1 MSYVHTATAI
11 LAYIYAYYSHVLH
24 IVMVQLIMAVNANLV
39 NSEHSVFL
47 FRFKDF
53 QVHNTFT
60 WLRTCEQQTFIWL
73 YTRAYSLLDA
83 VKCMF
88 YFFVLLFLCT
98 MKNNMHICICG
109 ICLND

>member
-1 MSYVHTATAI
+1 M
-11 LAYIYAYYSHVLH
+11 
-24 IVMVQLIMAVNANLV
+24 IMAGNANLV
-39 NSEHSVFL
+39 NSEQSVYL

-53 QVHNTFT
+53 QVHNTFM

-83 VKCMF
+83 VECMF